1 MCASLKNPT
10 IYKCLKHLN
19 NSNKTLS
26 TIKHCKISG
35 SSNEPGHLKYTTYTI

>member
-1 MCASLKNPT
+1 MFKALD
-10 IYKCLKHLN
+10 